1 MANLGED
8 WDKFSS
14 RHLGEWHG
22 RATALSIPNAS
33 LLCATNYRLSSS
45 PTSLSR
51 TNPSSLLLKWIIQ
64 LESTDANTKSSES
77 ILRYNLDKFHCFPDG
92 SYSADHA
99 LVELPLIL
107 PDTHRVAQHAIEIT
121 LPVSATERTRCFMLY
136 DESRMLRTVLL
147 LEEVRSGMFD
157 TREPL
162 ALTSLVGEWKGLSET
177 FRHEEENMRSVG
189 FGPKKDVKS
198 PTRRARREYP
208 EEDLPS
214 QLKNP
219 SGGKDG
225 LIRTKSS
232 VRFGWDPANDTIR
245 RTTVLCDMQDHE
257 LGRSVV
263 YGAADAEARGLFDI
277 ARFES
282 NTATETLFIALNN
295 ACFVTAPI
303 KRVRGITVIAELG
316 CLITPGF
323 RRRLV
328 RMYGKSGVVSE
339 TLSSESL
346 V

>member
-1 MANLGED
+1 MTNFGED
-8 WDKFSS
+8 WDRFSS

-22 RATALSIPNAS
+22 RAIALSIPDAS
-33 LLCATNYRLSSS
+33 LLCSTNYRASSS
-45 PTSLSR
+45 SVTLSR
-51 TNPSSLLLKWIIQ
+51 ANPSSLLLKWIIQ
-64 LESTDANTKSSES
+64 RESIDTAANSSEV

-107 PDTHRVAQHAIEIT
+107 PDMHLIAQHAIEIA
-121 LPVSATERTRCFMLY
+121 LPVSATERIRSFMLY
-136 DESRMLRTVLL
+136 DESRVLHTVLI

-177 FRHEEENMRSVG
+177 FRHEKEDRRVVG
-189 FGPKKDVKS
+189 FDPKKGTNS
-198 PTRRARREYP
+198 PTRRARRKYS

-219 SGGKDG
+219 SGGNDG

-232 VRFGWDPANDTIR
+232 VRFGWDPTNGTIR
-245 RTTVLCDMQDHE
+245 RSTVLSDMQDHE

-263 YGAADAEARGLFDI
+263 YGAVDTEAKGLFDI

-295 ACFVTAPI
+295 GCFVTAPV
-303 KRVRGITVIAELG
+303 KRVRGISATAELG

-328 RMYGKSGVVSE
+328 RMYGKYSVVSE